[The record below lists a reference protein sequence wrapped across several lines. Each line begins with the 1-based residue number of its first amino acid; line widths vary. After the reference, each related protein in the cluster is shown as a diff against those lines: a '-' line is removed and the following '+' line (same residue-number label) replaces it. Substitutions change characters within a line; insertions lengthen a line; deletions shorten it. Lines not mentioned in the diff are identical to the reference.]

1 MRVRVRVRVCVFDV
15 LYLGISNITSYV
27 NACPMY
33 VRVCECVCKGVCAS
47 ACMYV
52 CVSVLDCI

>member
-1 MRVRVRVRVCVFDV
+1 MCVRVRVCVFDV
-15 LYLGISNITSYV
+15 LYLGISNVTSYV

-47 ACMYV
+47 ACMCV
-52 CVSVLDCI
+52 CVRALGCI

>member
-1 MRVRVRVRVCVFDV
+1 VCVRVRVCVFDA
-15 LYLGISNITSYV
+15 LYLGISNVTSYV

-47 ACMYV
+47 ACMCV
-52 CVSVLDCI
+52 CVRALGCI